1 MWPLKTQL
9 CDDSSKSCDDG
20 VDHVDVDTHADEEG
34 QGPVVKVIK
43 TCLLSS
49 LTLCGLYYKHV
60 IIVNDDSSIVSK

>member
-1 MWPLKTQL
+1 LKAQL
-9 CDDSSKSCDDG
+9 LDDSSKSCDDG

-49 LTLCGLYYKHV
+49 LTLWANQLQWFPQKAFFGLV
-60 IIVNDDSSIVSK
+60 